1 MSYTIREIAAALG
14 AEAAIA
20 VGNAADVVSLMARHG
35 LDLAGDALLDGWIFA
50 NGAAVDCVWV
60 DGRKQ
65 VEGGRHVAREAVG
78 RRFTA
83 TMRALAEG

>member
-1 MSYTIREIAAALG
+1 MSRRALALVLVCVVGSFVPAAGCAG
-14 AEAAIA
+14 
-20 VGNAADVVSLMARHG
+20 SRP
-35 LDLAGDALLDGWIFA
+35 AGDVLLDGWIFA